1 MKKTLFFICT
11 FLTITT
17 QAQVLGDI
25 AQSFGS
31 FPGFDNGV
39 NAIERQ
45 TDGKI
50 LIGGYFT
57 RYNGDIVNKIIR
69 LNTDGSRDI
78 SFNTGNGFVDPG
90 VVYAIKQQTDGKIL
104 IGGDF
109 TQFNDGTENSIIR
122 LNADGSKDTSFNTGT
137 GFNAIVRTIALQTDG
152 KIIVGGDFTTFSG
165 VTENRIIR
173 LNTDGTK
180 DTSFNSETGFNAS
193 VRVIEQQADGKI
205 IIGGDFTTYKGGT
218 THRII
223 RLNTNGTKDTSFAT
237 TSNNTVRAIKQQ
249 TNGKIIVGG
258 DFTNINGVTENRIIR
273 LNTDGTKDTSFSI
286 GTGFNSSILVIE
298 QQTDGKILIGGGFT
312 TFNGVTENRI
322 IRLNSDGTKDTYF
335 ITGTGLNQTVYSIEL
350 QVDGKILVGGSFNSY
365 NRDAENRIIRLNN
378 DGTKETSFNSGTG
391 FNSAVLSL
399 KQQPDGKILVGG
411 YFTSYNGNNQNK
423 IIRFNTDGT
432 KDNSFHT
439 GFDYTDVFWVGGFT
453 DDFVNAIELQD
464 DGKILVG
471 GRFNSYNGVTE
482 NFIIR
487 LNADGTK
494 DNSFNTGTG
503 FNNNVLA
510 IKPQVDGKILVVGI
524 FSGYNGSSSLQ
535 IIRLNTDG
543 TKDTSFNTGETGFF
557 GLNRVEAIELQ
568 DDGKI
573 LIGGDFT
580 SYNGVTA
587 NKIIRLNADG
597 TKDNSFNTGT
607 GFNNNVSAIK
617 LQADGKILVGGGFTS
632 YNGGAVNRIIRLNS
646 DGTKDNSFNPG
657 IGFNTWVETI
667 QLQTDGKI
675 LVGGDFTQFNDVA
688 ENRLIRLNTDG
699 SKDTSFN
706 TGIGFNNNAVYAI
719 ELLDD
724 GKILVGGQF
733 ISYNG
738 DNSSAFLIA
747 LHTEQSLSSNSFNL
761 DKTVVV
767 YPNPVK
773 DILNLQLNN
782 FSTMQ
787 SVKIYDLQGKII
799 LEDKNNIINV
809 SNLAKGLYIVKVET
823 EEREFSKKF
832 IKE

>member
-109 TQFNDGTENSIIR
+109 TQFNDGTENRIIR

-152 KIIVGGDFTTFSG
+152 KIIVGGDFTTFS
-165 VTENRIIR
+165 
-173 LNTDGTK
+173 
-180 DTSFNSETGFNAS
+180 
-193 VRVIEQQADGKI
+193 
-205 IIGGDFTTYKGGT
+205 
-218 THRII
+218 
-223 RLNTNGTKDTSFAT
+223 
-237 TSNNTVRAIKQQ
+237 
-249 TNGKIIVGG
+249 
-258 DFTNINGVTENRIIR
+258 
-273 LNTDGTKDTSFSI
+273 
-286 GTGFNSSILVIE
+286 
-298 QQTDGKILIGGGFT
+298 
-312 TFNGVTENRI
+312 GVTENRI

-510 IKPQVDGKILVVGI
+510 IKP
-524 FSGYNGSSSLQ
+524 
-535 IIRLNTDG
+535 
-543 TKDTSFNTGETGFF
+543 
-557 GLNRVEAIELQ
+557 
-568 DDGKI
+568 
-573 LIGGDFT
+573 
-580 SYNGVTA
+580 
-587 NKIIRLNADG
+587 
-597 TKDNSFNTGT
+597 
-607 GFNNNVSAIK
+607 
-617 LQADGKILVGGGFTS
+617 QADGKILVGGGFTS

>member
-1 MKKTLFFICT
+1 MRGNFT
-11 FLTITT
+11 
-17 QAQVLGDI
+17 
-25 AQSFGS
+25 SY
-31 FPGFDNGV
+31 NGV
-39 NAIERQ
+39 SVNNFIRLNVDGTLDTTFNNEAGFNNGIYAIALQ
-45 TDGKI
+45 NDNKI
-50 LIGGYFT
+50 LIAGSTIF
-57 RYNGDIVNKIIR
+57 NGFGDYKIKR
-69 LNTDGSRDI
+69 LNIDGTVDN
-78 SFNTGNGFVDPG
+78 SFDTGNGFNNP
-90 VVYAIKQQTDGKIL
+90 VYAM
-104 IGGDF
+104 
-109 TQFNDGTENSIIR
+109 SI
-122 LNADGSKDTSFNTGT
+122 
-137 GFNAIVRTIALQTDG
+137 QPDG
-152 KIIVGGDFTTFSG
+152 KIIVGGDFSVYNG
-165 VTENRIIR
+165 VSENYIMR
-173 LNTDGTK
+173 LNIDGTK
-180 DTSFNSETGFNAS
+180 DTSFNTGETGF
-193 VRVIEQQADGKI
+193 
-205 IIGGDFTTYKGGT
+205 F
-218 THRII
+218 
-223 RLNTNGTKDTSFAT
+223 
-237 TSNNTVRAIKQQ
+237 
-249 TNGKIIVGG
+249 
-258 DFTNINGVTENRIIR
+258 
-273 LNTDGTKDTSFSI
+273 
-286 GTGFNSSILVIE
+286 
-298 QQTDGKILIGGGFT
+298 
-312 TFNGVTENRI
+312 
-322 IRLNSDGTKDTYF
+322 
-335 ITGTGLNQTVYSIEL
+335 GLNRVE
-350 QVDGKILVGGSFNSY
+350 
-365 NRDAENRIIRLNN
+365 
-378 DGTKETSFNSGTG
+378 
-391 FNSAVLSL
+391 
-399 KQQPDGKILVGG
+399 
-411 YFTSYNGNNQNK
+411 
-423 IIRFNTDGT
+423 
-432 KDNSFHT
+432 
-439 GFDYTDVFWVGGFT
+439 
-453 DDFVNAIELQD
+453 AIELQD

-510 IKPQVDGKILVVGI
+510 IKP
-524 FSGYNGSSSLQ
+524 
-535 IIRLNTDG
+535 
-543 TKDTSFNTGETGFF
+543 
-557 GLNRVEAIELQ
+557 
-568 DDGKI
+568 
-573 LIGGDFT
+573 
-580 SYNGVTA
+580 
-587 NKIIRLNADG
+587 
-597 TKDNSFNTGT
+597 
-607 GFNNNVSAIK
+607 
-617 LQADGKILVGGGFTS
+617 QADGKILVGGGFTS

>member
-249 TNGKIIVGG
+249 ANGKIIVGG

-510 IKPQVDGKILVVGI
+510 IKPQVDGKILV
-524 FSGYNGSSSLQ
+524 
-535 IIRLNTDG
+535 
-543 TKDTSFNTGETGFF
+543 
-557 GLNRVEAIELQ
+557 
-568 DDGKI
+568 
-573 LIGGDFT
+573 
-580 SYNGVTA
+580 
-587 NKIIRLNADG
+587 
-597 TKDNSFNTGT
+597 
-607 GFNNNVSAIK
+607 
-617 LQADGKILVGGGFTS
+617 GGGFTS